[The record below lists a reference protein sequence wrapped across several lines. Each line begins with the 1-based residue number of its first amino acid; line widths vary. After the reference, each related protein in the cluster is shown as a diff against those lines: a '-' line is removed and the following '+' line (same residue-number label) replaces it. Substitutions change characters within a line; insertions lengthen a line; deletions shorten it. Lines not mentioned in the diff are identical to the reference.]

1 MKKFEINLCNDIQ
14 MNLIGRREKINR
26 NSLEKLFPS
35 KEIIKQ
41 AYSRKLQ
48 YDMWDKKS
56 PIYVYNIFESTIRK
70 MLNKGQIK
78 EMFLYPIFTSPC
90 VAFSDKKSAEIYKQV
105 QDTIDNKIQERV
117 KESFK
122 IGYSNLAEVKT
133 IRTDIKQ

>member
-1 MKKFEINLCNDIQ
+1 MIN
-14 MNLIGRREKINR
+14 M

-41 AYSRKLQ
+41 ACSRKLQ
-48 YDMWDKKS
+48 YDTWDKQS
-56 PIYVYNIFESTIRK
+56 PVYVYNIFDSTIRK
-70 MLNKGQIK
+70 MSNKEQIK

-105 QDTIDNKIQERV
+105 QDTLDNKIQEKV

-122 IGYSNLAEVKT
+122 MGYSNLVEVNK
-133 IRTDIKQ
+133 IGTDIEQ

>member
-78 EMFLYPIFTSPC
+78 EMFLYPIFTSPG

-122 IGYSNLAEVKT
+122 IGYSNLVEVNT
-133 IRTDIKQ
+133 TRTDIKQ